1 MRTLGFV
8 TIKMNFRIKLRPRE
22 ITKKDFR
29 KRLRLRKITKI
40 ETKRNNKNRK
50 ICITH

>member
-1 MRTLGFV
+1 
-8 TIKMNFRIKLRPRE
+8 MNFRIKLRPRE

-29 KRLRLRKITKI
+29 KRLWLRKITKI